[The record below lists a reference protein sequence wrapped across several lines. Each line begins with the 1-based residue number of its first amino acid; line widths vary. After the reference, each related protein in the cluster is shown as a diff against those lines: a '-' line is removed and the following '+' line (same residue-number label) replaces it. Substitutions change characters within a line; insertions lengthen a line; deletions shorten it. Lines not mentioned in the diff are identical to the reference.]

1 VGRLTVNSVSEATT
15 VIGKIVKY
23 ENVQPSET
31 WRKNVLLLAD
41 DAFSGAT
48 TFGNQATGND
58 YCHRFYE
65 EYFVGLDNT
74 MATAIQ
80 SDTGV
85 AGMNVTK
92 FNLRYY
98 LPNEK
103 LDFTCITG
111 DTGRAD
117 RAETSQ
123 HTRGL
128 ATPTLFSLLS
138 SGQLMWNYQGHANE
152 HLLTHEDLWLAI
164 GAFTGDEQSLTNVDK
179 PFFFTAYSCHA
190 NNFVAPGGQTGSN
203 GACIAER
210 LLAMPSGRGAVAS
223 WASVTF
229 EVVPRNT
236 FDHINVELVR
246 SMFVNP
252 PRDEFLGEDDR
263 GARVVLGEVILSA
276 LFSYIPTVQS
286 FSTERGIS
294 ISYTLLGDP
303 ATRISIGKP
312 LGQVL
317 ANQLPVTSGTPLRLH
332 TPGDTLRID
341 ADVVSNVRIDSVAVF
356 HDTGTGDV
364 PVSPADYTVT
374 PPPPDT
380 GAGNLFGGRHF
391 KLVYRTQPAALSQ
404 DYVIV
409 ARDRNGLVQRTDVT
423 LQLQALLRSGGT
435 EINDGDQVAP
445 SAALSLLVLS
455 PAPIANPTTD
465 ITLTLNGG
473 PVTFTAAPN
482 AGDTSG
488 REWILS
494 WTHTDYPIDDYVLLM
509 SIQGGGSVT
518 RRFRVT
524 AGAAQL
530 GLSNLFPFPNPFDND
545 GTYFSFL
552 LLGTEHA
559 NLKIHVFSQSGKSI
573 YMGVV
578 RDLAPGYHQI
588 AWNGRD
594 AEGDELANGVYFFRV
609 SATSASG
616 KTTQQLGK
624 LVKLRKP
631 KHEDETTV
639 P

>member
-1 VGRLTVNSVSEATT
+1 
-15 VIGKIVKY
+15 
-23 ENVQPSET
+23 
-31 WRKNVLLLAD
+31 
-41 DAFSGAT
+41 
-48 TFGNQATGND
+48 
-58 YCHRFYE
+58 
-65 EYFVGLDNT
+65 
-74 MATAIQ
+74 M
-80 SDTGV
+80 
-85 AGMNVTK
+85 
-92 FNLRYY
+92 
-98 LPNEK
+98 PN
-103 LDFTCITG
+103 
-111 DTGRAD
+111 
-117 RAETSQ
+117 
-123 HTRGL
+123 
-128 ATPTLFSLLS
+128 
-138 SGQLMWNYQGHANE
+138 
-152 HLLTHEDLWLAI
+152 
-164 GAFTGDEQSLTNVDK
+164 
-179 PFFFTAYSCHA
+179 
-190 NNFVAPGGQTGSN
+190 
-203 GACIAER
+203 
-210 LLAMPSGRGAVAS
+210 GRGAVAS

-276 LFSYIPTVQS
+276 LFGYIPTVQS
-286 FSTERGIS
+286 FGTERGIS

-317 ANQLPVTSGTPLRLH
+317 ANQLPVTSGTPVRLH

-631 KHEDETTV
+631 KHEEETTV